1 MGLAQSHPE
10 ERAVPDVPSDELA
23 VHAEQ
28 LWTVMMAA
36 CIETVEYFIWKQ
48 TLGVIPAE

>member
-10 ERAVPDVPSDELA
+10 ELAVTDVPSDELA
-23 VHAEQ
+23 VSAEQ
-28 LWTVMMAA
+28 LWTVVMAA
-36 CIETVEYFIWKQ
+36 SVETVEYFIWKQ